1 MVQIVDP
8 DNVAQDLVSFCSHNK
23 TLIYHWEWLTCPH
36 SFSIHPTSRTASF
49 KWTGQRITFAIWHTG
64 PDDNSK
70 ITSIFLSFRC
80 FISASS
86 FHSGVS
92 TPSPVTLIVSRGLSV
107 QASLLLTYSAGQ
119 SLCSSVASESYS
131 THIESKTIERD
142 FKFYPAE
149 HYFFCVGI
157 SEASFS
163 CIIYLKRLWEFPY
176 TF

>member
-8 DNVAQDLVSFCSHNK
+8 DNVAQNLVSFCSHNK

-36 SFSIHPTSRTASF
+36 SFSIHPTVTSRTASF

-149 HYFFCVGI
+149 HYFFV
-157 SEASFS
+157 
-163 CIIYLKRLWEFPY
+163 WEFPKLL
-176 TF
+176 FRA